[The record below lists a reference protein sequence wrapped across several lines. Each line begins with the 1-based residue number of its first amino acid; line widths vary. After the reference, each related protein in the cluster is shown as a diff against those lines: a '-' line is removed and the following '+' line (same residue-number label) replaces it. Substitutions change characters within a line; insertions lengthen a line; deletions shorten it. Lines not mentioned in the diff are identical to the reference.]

1 MAINLRSAVLL
12 VGLAPAA
19 LGACATPASIAGM
32 TASSTGSAAIPPTL
46 EHAMSVGVVT
56 GGEPT
61 NPLWTSQ
68 VGNQEFRSALE
79 ASLRNFDL
87 LAEGQE
93 SRFVVDADL
102 IDVQQPTIGFALTVT
117 STVAYHV
124 RRSATTE
131 AILEETVIA
140 PYTASATSAFLATER
155 LRLANEGSIKRNLE
169 LFIERLS
176 ARIETIPTS

>member
-1 MAINLRSAVLL
+1 
-12 VGLAPAA
+12 
-19 LGACATPASIAGM
+19 
-32 TASSTGSAAIPPTL
+32 
-46 EHAMSVGVVT
+46 MSVGVVT

-93 SRFVVDADL
+93 SRFVVDANL

-117 STVAYHV
+117 STVAYQV
-124 RRSATTE
+124 RRSGTTE

-155 LRLANEGSIKRNLE
+155 LRLANEGSIKRNIE
-169 LFIERLS
+169 LFIERLF